1 MDRFL
6 EDFYDSLI
14 DDFIRR
20 PLRSFLDIN
29 LFRNNNTQGNS
40 DFQSNIQ
47 RNSQISNS
55 NEGDDNND
63 NSNVRNGIR
72 LNHNVIRQ
80 AYNIRRR
87 IEMLNDTVRVNN
99 SYENDNILPQLMG
112 LILDPSLG
120 FGILPNEFEDVKVV
134 LSEREFNKLNVD
146 IIQDEID
153 NECNICIENFKKDNQ
168 VIKLDCNHMF
178 HKECIKKWLCEEK
191 VNCPVCRKDV
201 REFIIEW
208 I

>member
-47 RNSQISNS
+47 RNSKISNS

-201 REFIIEW
+201 REFIIE
-208 I
+208 